1 MRSRR
6 SERLHRI
13 AAVVRLKISPMS
25 EWIFETGD
33 RDFKDAVIERS
44 RRTPVVV
51 DFWAPWCGPCRVL
64 GPLVERLVERRAG
77 EVYLAKVNVDE
88 NPDLAS
94 TFRVQSI
101 PLLLGF
107 RDGEVVAEVV
117 GALPEPEIE
126 AFLQRTLPS
135 AADRETAAAEQLL
148 AEEKWDEAESIFR
161 RVIDTDPRN
170 DRALLGLARVLAER
184 DDGAE
189 ALNLLERVGPG
200 SYRQEADRLAAA
212 LRVRQPVEGDLR
224 TLEDRVATVPGD
236 LEARMQLAQQYAA
249 RSQFDR
255 ALEQYLDVLRRDKQ
269 HGEGAARKAM
279 LDIFELLGSGSE
291 LAERYRSELARV
303 LFS

>member
-1 MRSRR
+1 
-6 SERLHRI
+6 
-13 AAVVRLKISPMS
+13 MS

-224 TLEDRVATVPGD
+224 TLEERVATAPGD

>member
-13 AAVVRLKISPMS
+13 AALVRLKISPMS

-107 RDGEVVAEVV
+107 RDGEV
-117 GALPEPEIE
+117 
-126 AFLQRTLPS
+126 
-135 AADRETAAAEQLL
+135 
-148 AEEKWDEAESIFR
+148 
-161 RVIDTDPRN
+161 
-170 DRALLGLARVLAER
+170 
-184 DDGAE
+184 
-189 ALNLLERVGPG
+189 
-200 SYRQEADRLAAA
+200 
-212 LRVRQPVEGDLR
+212 
-224 TLEDRVATVPGD
+224 
-236 LEARMQLAQQYAA
+236 
-249 RSQFDR
+249 
-255 ALEQYLDVLRRDKQ
+255 
-269 HGEGAARKAM
+269 
-279 LDIFELLGSGSE
+279 
-291 LAERYRSELARV
+291 
-303 LFS
+303 

>member
-1 MRSRR
+1 
-6 SERLHRI
+6 
-13 AAVVRLKISPMS
+13 MS

-33 RDFKDAVIERS
+33 RDFSAAVIERS
-44 RRTPVVV
+44 RQTPVVV

-77 EVYLAKVNVDE
+77 EIYLAKVNVDE
-88 NPDLAS
+88 NPGLAN

-101 PLLLGF
+101 PLMLGF

-117 GALPEPEIE
+117 GALPEAEIE

-135 AADRETAAAEQLL
+135 AADREMAAAEQLL
-148 AEEKWDEAESIFR
+148 AEEKWEEAEGIFR
-161 RVIDTDPRN
+161 RVIDADPRN
-170 DRALLGLARVLAER
+170 ERAMLGLARVFAAR

-200 SYRQEADRLAAA
+200 PYRQEADRLAAA
-212 LRVRQPVEGDLR
+212 LRVRQPVEGDIR
-224 TLEDRVATVPGD
+224 TLEERVATVPGD
-236 LEARMQLAQQYAA
+236 LDARMQLAQQYAA
-249 RSQFDR
+249 RSEFDR

-269 HGEGAARKAM
+269 HADGAARKAM

-291 LAERYRSELARV
+291 LAEHYRSELARI